1 MEVITC
7 LEIDDNYVSSIIG
20 YLTEDNKVALLYKN
34 VKRFDVEDI
43 FSLKPTIVA
52 QTIVDLISNAKY
64 SNIQFNNFY
73 ALLSPKKCNSYSSTV
88 LTYVSNSDSI
98 VSETDINNLMSM
110 AKKKNIRD
118 DQKIVEII
126 PVSFKL
132 SNGNELKVK
141 PIGEKSNEISMSYKF
156 HCVDINTYNYY
167 SEIFKICNLNQVQFL
182 ISSINLPNI
191 FRNIKNFPSNYF
203 LVFSKE
209 NITNITL
216 LGKGEP
222 IKTNTIKFGFIDL
235 YKKIANHFNISIQNA
250 KRLVKIFGFDK
261 DENYFKINLANAL
274 VNVDNSLN
282 ISQKD
287 LNLLIT
293 DFLQEFISNISK
305 EILSIANIT
314 KLETEKVASLNTV
327 FLGETNLYY
336 NFKEYLTSKF
346 SSNFIFYVPNII
358 NLHDYAYYS
367 SYACILCSKNINS
380 FLKTFPNKREINDL
394 KRGN

>member
-7 LEIDDNYVSSIIG
+7 LEIDDNYVSLIIG

-250 KRLVKIFGFDK
+250 KKLVKIFGFDK
-261 DENYFKINLANAL
+261 FREIDLKDYTKFKMVLKNFK
-274 VNVDNSLN
+274 DWFQLN
-282 ISQKD
+282 
-287 LNLLIT
+287 
-293 DFLQEFISNISK
+293 EFTAK
-305 EILSIANIT
+305 EIDQYLWQVGN
-314 KLETEKVASLNTV
+314 
-327 FLGETNLYY
+327 NL
-336 NFKEYLTSKF
+336 FRIDK
-346 SSNFIFYVPNII
+346 II
-358 NLHDYAYYS
+358 DEYYS
-367 SYACILCSKNINS
+367 ETKDIQ
-380 FLKTFPNKREINDL
+380 KTENMIRQEYGFSIQEDYIRQIVEI
-394 KRGN
+394 K